1 MEKNLILLLGLP
13 GSGKSTLAKVLV
25 GDKDYCHKEA
35 DMFFVDRDG
44 NFYNCG
50 ESSR

>member
-1 MEKNLILLLGLP
+1 MEKNLILLRGLP

-35 DMFFVDRDG
+35 VVMVTIILTLQK
-44 NFYNCG
+44 
-50 ESSR
+50 